1 MSFNEE
7 YIFWQLAHFYVTK
20 QGYRILNLSKDQTDI
35 WLEKLENKERP
46 IIRLKK
52 ADLPWSNLLKRDR
65 DITVINGE
73 RIRKRFLKK
82 NLKITNLY
90 ISKYPPIDSY
100 EHLLQPVTDQKK
112 RVEIQSQLLTEEY
125 FEEYYQNN
133 FENTF
138 FIHDEMDEKI
148 INYLKNE
155 TLHYAIEEMKK
166 EKQLFD
172 HSKPIFTYVFIVI
185 LLIMFML
192 LEING
197 GSTNEKT
204 LTDFGAKVNPLIVNG
219 EWWRF
224 FTPIF
229 LHIGMIHLVMNTIAL
244 YFLGTAVEKIYGK
257 LRFIFIFILSGFS
270 GSLASFLFSPNL
282 SAGASGAIF
291 GCFGALLYFGVI
303 HPRLFART
311 MGANV
316 LIMIGIN
323 LAFGFTFP
331 GIDNAGHIG
340 GLIGGFLASGIIHLP
355 KKKNFRLQLIW
366 TAITILIF
374 SISIPY
380 GYANGMK
387 NSDPYLMASLAQ
399 HYNQEEEYEK
409 AYSLLDEYIEDYGDG
424 PAEIYFVLSYAEIHL
439 NYLDDAKLHL
449 EKAVQL
455 RSDFHEAY
463 YNLAILY
470 LNEGHL
476 QDAKN
481 AAEKALNIVQ
491 NDKYKSLLDEINLTL
506 QSVDEGE

>member
-1 MSFNEE
+1 
-7 YIFWQLAHFYVTK
+7 
-20 QGYRILNLSKDQTDI
+20 
-35 WLEKLENKERP
+35 
-46 IIRLKK
+46 
-52 ADLPWSNLLKRDR
+52 
-65 DITVINGE
+65 
-73 RIRKRFLKK
+73 
-82 NLKITNLY
+82 
-90 ISKYPPIDSY
+90 
-100 EHLLQPVTDQKK
+100 
-112 RVEIQSQLLTEEY
+112 
-125 FEEYYQNN
+125 
-133 FENTF
+133 
-138 FIHDEMDEKI
+138 
-148 INYLKNE
+148 
-155 TLHYAIEEMKK
+155 
-166 EKQLFD
+166 
-172 HSKPIFTYVFIVI
+172 
-185 LLIMFML
+185 MFML

-257 LRFIFIFILSGFS
+257 LRFLFIFILSGFS

-463 YNLAILY
+463 YNLALLY

-481 AAEKALNIVQ
+481 AVEKALNIVQ